1 MANLLRIFNLDVV
14 MKIRLILLDF
24 DSTDSPTVLERAT
37 CDNTEV
43 LVSSTKIP
51 GFPDPEKDLQHY
63 LDRYNNE
70 PTYADWFDRNFP
82 GQSIQEAVC

>member
-1 MANLLRIFNLDVV
+1 M
-14 MKIRLILLDF
+14 
-24 DSTDSPTVLERAT
+24 
-37 CDNTEV
+37 
-43 LVSSTKIP
+43 LVKQKSASSTIIP

-70 PTYADWFDRNFP
+70 PSYADWFDRNFP